1 MKRLLY
7 LVLLLPIGIAL
18 IVLSVAN
25 RQDVMLR
32 LDPFN
37 DINPALSLELPF
49 FAFLFAA
56 LLLGMIIGGIAV
68 WFGQGRHRKE
78 ARRERGQARRWRD
91 EAEANRDALCGLLEQ
106 WDIARLDGGGSMAGP
121 GYGCEVRARDDRS
134 LGHGMCVR

>member
-7 LVLLLPIGIAL
+7 LFLLLPIGIAL

-25 RQDVMLR
+25 RQHVTLR

-37 DINPALSLELPF
+37 DVDPALSLDWPF

-56 LLLGMIIGGIAV
+56 LLLGMVIGGIAV
-68 WFGQGRHRKE
+68 WFGQGKYRKE

-91 EAEANRDALCGLLEQ
+91 EAEENRKRIDELAASLSASQSSGASGSLP
-106 WDIARLDGGGSMAGP
+106 APGGDS
-121 GYGCEVRARDDRS
+121 RAA
-134 LGHGMCVR
+134 

>member
-25 RQDVMLR
+25 RQDVTLR

-91 EAEANRDALCGLLEQ
+91 EAEANRKRADELATSLAASQSSNVSGTASTGVSGSLP
-106 WDIARLDGGGSMAGP
+106 APGGGSKA
-121 GYGCEVRARDDRS
+121 A
-134 LGHGMCVR
+134 